1 MLLLQ
6 LEKGT
11 EESGPGP
18 SRLQIQNSEGYIN
31 YMNKFLMNT
40 LGEGC
45 LFRRQPRAREQAV
58 GRACVKNWW

>member
-18 SRLQIQNSEGYIN
+18 SRLHIQ
-31 YMNKFLMNT
+31 FL
-40 LGEGC
+40 EGC
-45 LFRRQPRAREQAV
+45 HNYIVIF
-58 GRACVKNWW
+58 GRDLYCDRLT

>member
-18 SRLQIQNSEGYIN
+18 SRLQIPNSEGCQNNVY
-31 YMNKFLMNT
+31 KFMLQQGYTNH
-40 LGEGC
+40 L
-45 LFRRQPRAREQAV
+45 
-58 GRACVKNWW
+58 KNS